1 MHSDIARAA
10 KWPTTARDRN
20 STEALAEVDALRTAL
35 LAMLSAAPRALRLIV
50 AQDLAEAEA
59 RDRETPQLRAR
70 ADAAGALREGIE
82 ALR

>member
-1 MHSDIARAA
+1 MQ
-10 KWPTTARDRN
+10 
-20 STEALAEVDALRTAL
+20 LRTAL
-35 LAMLSAAPRALRLIV
+35 LSMLANAPRALRLIV

-59 RDRETPQLRAR
+59 HDRETPRLRTR